1 MGRLLYGIRMS
12 NGSCSGLI
20 HRGCSGPHRLRFSL
34 ATAVSLLLC
43 ASFARAGPVK
53 QATPSARTS
62 TSAVSS
68 SSSTFSSSATPATLS
83 GSVSKDTLTKPGLNN
98 TNIFP
103 IDLGQSVVG
112 GNVFSTGTDDVL
124 LKVLTPSDL
133 PYPPEVVDVFV
144 GGQRIRLPNPNISAY
159 TDEICIV
166 APGPARTLASNRQYA
181 RVINLGK
188 LPPGEI
194 VFAIR
199 TADGNFFK
207 TGEASRNP
215 DGRPHA
221 IVKSFRSGVMQ
232 VWFEDQAGPRSAMS
246 DLDCNDAAFELSGG
260 VSENNAVA
268 ELTKVIKEQKGEARQ
283 QAMDALR
290 QINPKAFALAR
301 AEP

>member
-1 MGRLLYGIRMS
+1 MS
-12 NGSCSGLI
+12 NGSCSGNDLC
-20 HRGCSGPHRLRFSL
+20 GCNEPNRFPFFL
-34 ATAVSLLLC
+34 TVAVAFQLG
-43 ASFARAGPVK
+43 ASVALAGPVK
-53 QATPSARTS
+53 PAPAAARTS
-62 TSAVSS
+62 ASAVSS
-68 SSSTFSSSATPATLS
+68 SSSTLSSSATPATLS
-83 GSVSKDTLTKPGLNN
+83 QSVSRDTFKMAAPTS
-98 TNIFP
+98 TNVMP
-103 IDLGQSVVG
+103 VDLGRSVVG

-124 LKVLTPSDL
+124 LKVMTPSGL
-133 PYPPEVVDVFV
+133 PYPPETVDVVV
-144 GGQRIRLPNPNISAY
+144 GGQRFCLPNPNVAAS

-166 APGPARTLASNRQYA
+166 SPGPARALTSNRQYA

-199 TADGNFFK
+199 TPDGNFFK

-221 IVKSFRSGVMQ
+221 IVKTFRSGVMQ
-232 VWFEDQAGPRSAMS
+232 VWFEDQAGPRSATS
-246 DLDCNDAAFELSGG
+246 DLDCNDAVFELSGG
-260 VSENNAVA
+260 ISDNNAVA

-283 QAMDALR
+283 QAMEALS

>member
-1 MGRLLYGIRMS
+1 MS

-20 HRGCSGPHRLRFSL
+20 HRRCSGPHRLQFFL
-34 ATAVSLLLC
+34 ATAVSFQLC
-43 ASFARAGPVK
+43 ACLGLAGPVK
-53 QATPSARTS
+53 HAVPSVRTS

-68 SSSTFSSSATPATLS
+68 PSSTLSSGATPATLS
-83 GSVSKDTLTKPGLNN
+83 QSASKDALAKPGLNS
-98 TNIFP
+98 TNVIP

-112 GNVFSTGTDDVL
+112 GNVFSTGTDGIL
-124 LKVLTPSDL
+124 LKVLTPSGL
-133 PYPPEVVDVFV
+133 PYPPETVDVVV
-144 GGQRIRLPNPNISAY
+144 GGQRIRLPNPNVAAS

-166 APGPARTLASNRQYA
+166 TPGPARSLTSNRQYA

-199 TADGNFFK
+199 TPDGNFFK

-221 IVKSFRSGVMQ
+221 IVKSFRSGVIQ
-232 VWFEDQAGPRSAMS
+232 VWFEDQAGPKSAMS

-260 VSENNAVA
+260 VSDNNAVA
-268 ELTKVIKEQKGEARQ
+268 ELTKIIKEQKGEAKQ